1 MVKRKVPVTQ
11 FLSHEKYQEWL
22 SLHNRRHFKL
32 LLVLPKFFG
41 LCLQKSFFLLD
52 IFLNFLHKP
61 MWDHEDA
68 LKLEV
73 MVTVHTKAEGDDWTR

>member
-11 FLSHEKYQEWL
+11 FLSHEKYQEWA
-22 SLHNRRHFKL
+22 R
-32 LLVLPKFFG
+32 
-41 LCLQKSFFLLD
+41 
-52 IFLNFLHKP
+52 
-61 MWDHEDA
+61 DHEDA